1 LGKRGGLVMGDRHNI
16 FVLTKRLERMEEDQ
30 VKLLQQINSLLARV
44 DELEK
49 KQPIDVFSVGK
60 A

>member
-1 LGKRGGLVMGDRHNI
+1 MADRHNI
-16 FVLTKRLERMEEDQ
+16 FVLTKRLERLEEDQ

-44 DELEK
+44 ETLE
-49 KQPIDVFSVGK
+49 QQTDVVRPPWLGHRK

>member
-16 FVLTKRLERMEEDQ
+16 FILTKRLERMEEDQ

>member
-1 LGKRGGLVMGDRHNI
+1 MADRHNI
-16 FVLTKRLERMEEDQ
+16 FVLTKRLERLEEDQ

>member
-1 LGKRGGLVMGDRHNI
+1 LGKRGGLVMGERHNI
-16 FVLTKRLERMEEDQ
+16 FILTKRLERMEEDQ